1 MAATGYPRG
10 KNRGPDEE
18 NPLFSSV
25 PSRNR
30 EPLASRMRPR
40 TLEEFVGQDHILGPG
55 RLLRRAIQADRLS
68 SLILYGPPGT
78 GKTTLARVIAN
89 TTESHFLSLNAVLS
103 GVKEVRE
110 SIEMAQR
117 NRELY
122 GRRTILFVDEV
133 HRWNKAQQ
141 DALLPWVE
149 NGTVILIGATTENPF
164 FEVISAL
171 VSRSRVFQ
179 LKPLSAEDLRT
190 IAYRA
195 LQDAERGYG
204 RYRVRIT
211 EDALE
216 HLIRVS
222 DGDARN
228 LLNALE
234 LAVETTP
241 PRFPP
246 PEGEEI
252 RIDRSIAEESIQR
265 RAVLYDKEGDYHY
278 DTISAFIKSL
288 RGSDP
293 DAALYWMARMI
304 RAGEDPHFIFRR
316 MLILA
321 GEDVGLADPMALVV
335 VEAAARAFDRVG
347 MPEGQYHLAEAAL
360 YLATCPKS
368 NSSLGYFDALKAVE
382 EEGIRDVPSHLKDSS
397 RDAVGFGHGQGYK
410 YPHAYREHW
419 VAQNYLPPELKA
431 RVFYQPGSLGYE
443 GRIREEVLRRREAQ
457 LTSVLEEWDEAFT
470 FSPQDRSRDEWLAR
484 TLAGGGRIREK
495 VRKGLF
501 ERASPRRHERILLLG
516 QGAGFLLPEAIRRVP
531 EGWVWA
537 VVPRREDRSS
547 LERLIEVL
555 PEVEKPRILDE
566 GELASLEGDG
576 TSEPSIPRFD
586 VFLGRGV
593 LTGIRPEREPLIPPG
608 PSVSPSPKG
617 SGRTPASNQKAD
629 PSRTD
634 PYHLLAKLIPL
645 LSGEGSIVLAEP
657 VLEGS
662 SRLFSSFQEEFGF
675 RDLPP
680 SLQEKLLEGEER
692 YYRSIPLY
700 LTAEQRESFRNVMEE
715 WGLSR
720 VEETE
725 ETFEEERQI
734 QERNIEDWFGELWG
748 RESSSSRLSLA
759 SVLLEL
765 LDPEELH
772 VLSRWLKANLP
783 GKRLPWKSRFV
794 FLAAQNTS
802 SRI

>member
-1 MAATGYPRG
+1 
-10 KNRGPDEE
+10 
-18 NPLFSSV
+18 
-25 PSRNR
+25 
-30 EPLASRMRPR
+30 
-40 TLEEFVGQDHILGPG
+40 
-55 RLLRRAIQADRLS
+55 
-68 SLILYGPPGT
+68 
-78 GKTTLARVIAN
+78 
-89 TTESHFLSLNAVLS
+89 
-103 GVKEVRE
+103 
-110 SIEMAQR
+110 
-117 NRELY
+117 
-122 GRRTILFVDEV
+122 TILFVDEV

-149 NGTVILIGATTENPF
+149 NGTVIFIGATTQNPF

-179 LKPLSAEDLRT
+179 LKPLTSEDLRT

-195 LQDAERGYG
+195 LQDPVRGYG
-204 RYRVRIT
+204 KYRVQIT

-241 PRFPP
+241 KEFPP

-252 RIDRSIAEESIQR
+252 RIDRSIAEESIQK

-419 VAQNYLPPELKA
+419 VAQNYLPPELRG
-431 RVFYQPGSLGYE
+431 RVFYQPTSIGYE
-443 GRIREEVLRRREAQ
+443 GKIREEILRHREAL
-457 LTSVLEEWDEAFT
+457 LTSVMDEWDEAFT
-470 FSPQDRSRDEWLAR
+470 FTPMDKSREEWIAR
-484 TLAGGGRIREK
+484 TLGGGGRIQEG
-495 VRKGLF
+495 VRRKLF
-501 ERASPRRHERILLLG
+501 QLASLRRHERVLILG
-516 QGAGFLLPEAIRRVP
+516 QGVRFLLPEALRQVP

-537 VVPRREDRSS
+537 TVKEKEERVPIDT
-547 LERLIEVL
+547 LIGVL
-555 PEVEKPRILDE
+555 PEVEKPCIVTEQELLEKLTSTMIPGE
-566 GELASLEGDG
+566 GHTFG
-576 TSEPSIPRFD
+576 TPTDQFD
-586 VFLGRGV
+586 VLLGRGV
-593 LTGIRPEREPLIPPG
+593 I
-608 PSVSPSPKG
+608 
-617 SGRTPASNQKAD
+617 SGRWRKD
-629 PSRTD
+629 CEKD
-634 PYHLLAKLIPL
+634 LLEWLNL
-645 LSGEGSIVLAEP
+645 LVSHVSSEGRFVLAEP
-657 VLEGS
+657 ILEGS
-662 SRLFSSFQEEFGF
+662 SRLFSSFHQEFNFDQLSKNLQDKLLQGEKEYYAS
-675 RDLPP
+675 LPQYLTKEQKETFL
-680 SLQEKLLEGEER
+680 SHLKGVGVSNLQE
-692 YYRSIPLY
+692 
-700 LTAEQRESFRNVMEE
+700 V
-715 WGLSR
+715 
-720 VEETE
+720 E

-734 QERNIEDWFGELWG
+734 LERHVEEWFGVLWDPKKG
-748 RESSSSRLSLA
+748 SSLPSRFSLA
-759 SVLLEL
+759 SVLMKQ
-765 LDPEELH
+765 LDPDEAQL
-772 VLSRWLKANLP
+772 VARWIKLNMP
-783 GKRLPWKSRFV
+783 GKKLLWKNRYL
-794 FLAAQNTS
+794 FLHA
-802 SRI
+802 RI